1 MLPNLCNPMQSDSCQ
16 MQDHS
21 WSSTLLNSVMSTP
34 DPFRSF
40 DMDLVHLDS
49 GTMSRENLF
58 HPVGTPLPTR
68 LEPPSKESIYSS
80 SSAIRDLAN
89 LSIALHDCATKLPSM
104 PEVGV
109 FPPHISLREKQSA
122 RKVALFAI
130 DELFGLTSEFIATM
144 KRLSFADPETDSAID
159 LDNADNLRTESATP
173 LLTFS
178 QPLARSQPSARLRIN
193 DQPLPFSH
201 LDESTTLLIM
211 SCHSRLI
218 ETYVSLF
225 RMMHACLEF
234 NVVPQLEEGAVIILP
249 RLQVGS
255 FAAPS
260 IEVRTGTMPSPG
272 TTSMYMLII
281 TIFSTKLCEQLAEAM
296 QMGQEKDGKGEERG
310 NGPAA
315 SDSRRGMWNTM
326 NVGTDRL
333 SREIDVTRRLLQQ
346 SL

>member
-1 MLPNLCNPMQSDSCQ
+1 MQSDSCQ
-16 MQDHS
+16 MQDQS

-40 DMDLVHLDS
+40 DMDLVQFDS
-49 GTMSRENLF
+49 GTMSRENLL
-58 HPVGTPLPTR
+58 HPVSTPLPTR
-68 LEPPSKESIYSS
+68 LEPPSRESIYSS
-80 SSAIRDLAN
+80 SSAVRDLAN
-89 LSIALHDCATKLPSM
+89 LNIALHDCATKLPSM

-159 LDNADNLRTESATP
+159 IDKADNHRTESGTP

-178 QPLARSQPSARLRIN
+178 QPLARSQPSARLSTN
-193 DQPLPFSH
+193 DQPLPFSQ
-201 LDESTTLLIM
+201 LDESTTLLII

-281 TIFSTKLCEQLAEAM
+281 TILSTKLCEQLAEAM
-296 QMGQEKDGKGEERG
+296 QMGPEKDRRGEERG
-310 NGPAA
+310 NGAAA

-333 SREIDVTRRLLQQ
+333 SREIDVTQRLLQQ
-346 SL
+346 FPVTTP